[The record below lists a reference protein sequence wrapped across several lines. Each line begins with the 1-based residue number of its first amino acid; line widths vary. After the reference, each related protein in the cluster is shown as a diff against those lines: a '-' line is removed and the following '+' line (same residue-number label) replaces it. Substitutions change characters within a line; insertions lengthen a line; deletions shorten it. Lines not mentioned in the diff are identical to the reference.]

1 MTSLKPSRFLLLLMI
16 PLFALTMLNA
26 CSDDDNVAIVDPV
39 TPTPEPEP
47 EPEDEFNLVELAQSD
62 DRFSILV
69 DLVVRAEL
77 VDALSGDTELTVFA
91 PTNDAFEA
99 LGVNPDDL
107 SDGLL
112 LDILTFHVTGGKILS
127 GDLDL
132 SNTVEMLNG
141 EKALVQALEGVVV
154 NARATVVDADLEAT
168 NGVIHA
174 IDDVLLP
181 AAARE
186 ALDLQNLVDIARA
199 DEELSTLVSIVEE
212 LGLEVNLKYLPNY
225 TAFAPT
231 NEAFEALGDALAGA
245 DATTLTGILVYHV
258 LQLADGPV
266 PASAVVANAPFTAPT
281 LALEEPIYLTVADG
295 NVFVNRTA
303 QVVEADIEATN
314 GIIHKVNDVLIPN
327 LGGPV
332 TGVVSKNFDLS
343 TLLGIVA
350 QRPDVLGLL
359 ASERGDDEEF
369 TVFAPTN
376 EAFAE
381 ALAAFPDLTDEQ
393 ITEILTYHVVV
404 GPRVLSSSLEDGA
417 EVETFQGESITVSL
431 TDEGAFINDSE
442 VITVDLEANNGV
454 VHIIDA
460 VLVPP
465 SFLE

>member
-314 GIIHKVNDVLIPN
+314 G
-327 LGGPV
+327 
-332 TGVVSKNFDLS
+332 S
-343 TLLGIVA
+343 
-350 QRPDVLGLL
+350 
-359 ASERGDDEEF
+359 
-369 TVFAPTN
+369 
-376 EAFAE
+376 
-381 ALAAFPDLTDEQ
+381 
-393 ITEILTYHVVV
+393 
-404 GPRVLSSSLEDGA
+404 
-417 EVETFQGESITVSL
+417 
-431 TDEGAFINDSE
+431 FIK
-442 VITVDLEANNGV
+442 
-454 VHIIDA
+454 
-460 VLVPP
+460 
-465 SFLE
+465 